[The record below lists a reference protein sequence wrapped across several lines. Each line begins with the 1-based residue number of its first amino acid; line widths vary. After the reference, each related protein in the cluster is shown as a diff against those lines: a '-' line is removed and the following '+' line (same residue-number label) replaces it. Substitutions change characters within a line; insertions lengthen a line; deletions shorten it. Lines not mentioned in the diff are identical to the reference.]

1 MSGRFRALRSL
12 WRIRSYLGRYRLQ
25 MTVMVVAAVVGVVA
39 SLIVPLVTE
48 AVING
53 PIAHHQLGG
62 LWGLGGLAIGLGVAQ
77 ATMIFTRRWIQAS
90 AVTGIETSIRS
101 DLFGHLQRLPV
112 AFHDQWQSGQLL
124 SRATVDLSTIRRFL
138 GFGLIYLFVN
148 GFQVIVVVVLLIGL
162 DLPLGL
168 IVAASVVPI
177 VWLSQ
182 RFERGY
188 IKVSRRVQDQQGD
201 LTTVVEEAA
210 AGIRVIKAFG
220 RRHHV
225 YGRFDEGAKTLYGTS
240 MDKVGLT
247 AKFWSVLELI
257 PNLVMVLVVLLG
269 ALAVGQHS
277 LTLGGLVAF
286 ATLFLQ
292 LQWPV
297 ESVGYILASG
307 QEALTAADRI
317 YEVFD
322 VTPTI
327 LGGAEDLARASGRL
341 RFEGVSFRYP
351 GSDREVLHDVWLDVA
366 PGETVALVGATGS
379 GKTTLVGLV
388 PRLYDVTGGRV
399 TLDGVDIRDLE
410 LPTLRQLVATAFEDP
425 TLFSASARENV
436 MLGSPDASDQAVA
449 SALATAQADFVYDL
463 PWGLATR
470 IGEQGLSL
478 SGGQRQRLAL
488 ARAIVGRPR
497 VLVLDDTLT
506 ALDVHTEAKVEEA
519 LRRVLGGTTGLV
531 VAHRPSTI
539 VLAQRVAL
547 LDQGT
552 ITHVGT
558 HSRLMAEVPT
568 YRAIL
573 AQEVEEQPA
582 ASVEQVS

>member
-1 MSGRFRALRSL
+1 MV
-12 WRIRSYLGRYRLQ
+12 
-25 MTVMVVAAVVGVVA
+25 VMVVAAVIGVAA
-39 SLIVPLVTE
+39 SLVVPLLTK
-48 AVING
+48 AVIDG
-53 PIAHHQLGG
+53 PIAHHEVGG
-62 LWGLGGLAIGLGVAQ
+62 LWRLGGLAIALGLVQ
-77 ATMIFTRRWIQAS
+77 AGLIFTRRWIQS
-90 AVTGIETSIRS
+90 GAVTGIETSIRG
-101 DLFGHLQRLPV
+101 DLFAHLQRLPA

-148 GFQVIVVVVLLIGL
+148 GLQVIVVVVLLIGL

-168 IVAASVVPI
+168 IVAASVIPLAWV
-177 VWLSQ
+177 SRQ
-182 RFERGY
+182 FERGY
-188 IKVSRRVQDQQGD
+188 IKVSRKVQDQQGD

-220 RRHHV
+220 RGRHV
-225 YGRFDEGAKTLYGTS
+225 FGNFDVGAQALYGTS
-240 MDKVGLT
+240 MAKVTLT
-247 AKFWSVLELI
+247 ARFWSLLELI
-257 PNLVMVLVVLLG
+257 PNLLMVLVVLFG

-286 ATLFLQ
+286 VTLLLQ
-292 LQWPV
+292 MQWPV
-297 ESVGYILASG
+297 QSIGYILASG

-322 VTPTI
+322 VAPTI
-327 LGGAEDLARASGRL
+327 VGGAEELENASGRL

-351 GSDREVLHDVWLDVA
+351 GTDREVLHDVWLDVA
-366 PGETVALVGATGS
+366 PGETVALVGVTGS
-379 GKTTLVGLV
+379 GKTTLTGLV
-388 PRLYDVTGGRV
+388 PRLYDVTGGRI
-399 TLDGVDIRDLE
+399 TLDGIDIRDLE
-410 LPTLRQLVATAFEDP
+410 LTTLRRLVATAFEEP
-425 TLFSASARENV
+425 TLFSASAKENV
-436 MLGSPDASDQAVA
+436 VLGSPEAGDDAVA

-488 ARAIVGRPR
+488 ARAIVGRPL

-506 ALDVHTEAKVEEA
+506 ALDVHTEALVEEA
-519 LRRVLGGTTGLV
+519 MRRVLRGTTGLV

-539 VLAQRVAL
+539 ALAQRVAL
-547 LDQGT
+547 LEHGT

-558 HSRLMAEVPT
+558 HSQLMAEVPG
-568 YRAIL
+568 YRAVL
-573 AQEVEEQPA
+573 AQEVDAEGA
-582 ASVEQVS
+582 RNVEQVS

>member
-1 MSGRFRALRSL
+1 
-12 WRIRSYLGRYRLQ
+12 
-25 MTVMVVAAVVGVVA
+25 
-39 SLIVPLVTE
+39 
-48 AVING
+48 
-53 PIAHHQLGG
+53 
-62 LWGLGGLAIGLGVAQ
+62 
-77 ATMIFTRRWIQAS
+77 
-90 AVTGIETSIRS
+90 
-101 DLFGHLQRLPV
+101 
-112 AFHDQWQSGQLL
+112 
-124 SRATVDLSTIRRFL
+124 
-138 GFGLIYLFVN
+138 
-148 GFQVIVVVVLLIGL
+148 
-162 DLPLGL
+162 
-168 IVAASVVPI
+168 
-177 VWLSQ
+177 
-182 RFERGY
+182 
-188 IKVSRRVQDQQGD
+188 
-201 LTTVVEEAA
+201 
-210 AGIRVIKAFG
+210 
-220 RRHHV
+220 
-225 YGRFDEGAKTLYGTS
+225 
-240 MDKVGLT
+240 
-247 AKFWSVLELI
+247 
-257 PNLVMVLVVLLG
+257 
-269 ALAVGQHS
+269 
-277 LTLGGLVAF
+277 
-286 ATLFLQ
+286 
-292 LQWPV
+292 
-297 ESVGYILASG
+297 
-307 QEALTAADRI
+307 
-317 YEVFD
+317 
-322 VTPTI
+322 I

-388 PRLYDVTGGRV
+388 PRLYDVTGGRI

-436 MLGSPDASDQAVA
+436 ILGSPDASDQAVA

-539 VLAQRVAL
+539 ALAQRVAL

>member
-1 MSGRFRALRSL
+1 MV
-12 WRIRSYLGRYRLQ
+12 
-25 MTVMVVAAVVGVVA
+25 VMIVAAVIGVAA
-39 SLIVPLVTE
+39 SLVVPLVTE

-53 PIAHHQLGG
+53 PIAHHQVGG
-62 LWGLGGLAIGLGVAQ
+62 LWRLGGLAIALGVVQ
-77 ATMIFTRRWIQAS
+77 ATLIFTRRWIQSS

-101 DLFGHLQRLPV
+101 DLFAHLQGLSV

-148 GFQVIVVVVLLIGL
+148 GLQVIVVVVLLSGL

-168 IVAASVVPI
+168 IVAASVVPL
-177 VWLSQ
+177 VWLSLQ
-182 RFERGY
+182 FERGY

-201 LTTVVEEAA
+201 LTTVIEEAA

-220 RRHHV
+220 RGPHV
-225 YGRFDEGAKTLYGTS
+225 FASFDTGARALYGTS
-240 MDKVGLT
+240 MTKVSLT
-247 AKFWSVLELI
+247 ARFWSLLELI
-257 PNLVMVLVVLLG
+257 PNLLMVVVVLLG
-269 ALAVGQHS
+269 SLAVGQHS

-286 ATLFLQ
+286 VTLLLQ

-297 ESVGYILASG
+297 ESVGYILASA

-322 VTPTI
+322 VAPTVVDGPGE
-327 LGGAEDLARASGRL
+327 LEHPSGRL
-341 RFEGVSFRYP
+341 RFEGVGFRYP
-351 GSDREVLHDVWLDVA
+351 GADREVLHDVWLDIA

-379 GKTTLVGLV
+379 GKTTLTALV
-388 PRLYDVTGGRV
+388 PRLYDVTAGRI

-410 LPTLRQLVATAFEDP
+410 LSTLRRLVATAFEEP
-425 TLFSASARENV
+425 TLFSASAKENV
-436 MLGSPDASDQAVA
+436 TLGSPEANEEAVA

-506 ALDVHTEAKVEEA
+506 ALDVHTEARVEEA
-519 LRRVLGGTTGLV
+519 MRRVLRATTGLV

-539 VLAQRVAL
+539 ALAQRVAL
-547 LDQGT
+547 LERGT
-552 ITHVGT
+552 ITKVGT
-558 HSRLMAEVPT
+558 HSQLMAEVPG

-573 AQEVEEQPA
+573 AQDTEDVPTPN
-582 ASVEQVS
+582 VEQVS